1 MAAKVLSGSIEL
13 SDNRYGKS
21 ENRIVR
27 IYRESARHEIRD
39 VNVSTTL
46 RGDFADAYVSGDQ
59 SKVLPTDTQKQT
71 AYAYA
76 KQPGLRCIEDY
87 ALALATHFVA
97 DIGPVDSARIDVDE
111 YGWQRV
117 SVGGSEHDYTWVRQ
131 GAEVRTAA
139 VTVAGTGAEQQA
151 WVIGGVKDLTIL
163 KSTGSEFA
171 NFLTDEFTVLAPTHD
186 RMLATA
192 LVAQWRFTGTTGIDW
207 DEAYTGIRAAL
218 VETFATHHSKALQ
231 QTLFQMGKTALERY
245 PILAEIRLAA
255 PNKHHF
261 DYDLG
266 RFGIENHGEVYHAAD
281 RPYGLIHA
289 TIRRADAPAEG
300 PAWTR

>member
-1 MAAKVLSGSIEL
+1 MLELSGPIEL
-13 SDNRYGKS
+13 SDHRYGKA

-27 IYRESARHEIRD
+27 VYRDGARHEIRD
-39 VNVSTTL
+39 VNVSTVL

-76 KQPGLRCIEDY
+76 KKPGPQPIEDY
-87 ALALATHFVA
+87 ALALAGHFVDA
-97 DIGPVDSARIDVDE
+97 IEPVASARIEVDE
-111 YGWQRV
+111 YAWERV
-117 SVGGSEHDYTWVRQ
+117 EVGGIEHDHTWVRQ
-131 GAEVRTAA
+131 GTEVRTAA
-139 VTVAGTGAEQQA
+139 VTVAGKGSAQRA

-171 NFLTDEFTVLAPTHD
+171 DFLTDEFTVLAPTRD
-186 RMLATA
+186 RMLATSLA
-192 LVAQWRFTGTTGIDW
+192 VQWRFADTAGIDW
-207 DEAYTGIRAAL
+207 DAVYAGVRARL
-218 VETFATHHSKALQ
+218 VGTFATQHSKALQ
-231 QTLFQMGKTALERY
+231 QTLFEMGKAVLADF
-245 PILAEIRLAA
+245 PVLAEIRLAA

-266 RFGIENHGEVYHAAD
+266 RFGIENNGEVYHAAD

-289 TIRRADAPAEG
+289 TVRRADAPEAG
-300 PAWTR
+300 QAWEQ